1 MNNEIKERVA
11 EIESQITAF
20 SLEKYQEEEAYVE
33 IFSLLR
39 QLNDILNS
47 RLNFQSRRTELID
60 MGYLKLLNAYYDN
73 IADEPLKQVLS
84 DLELFEKI
92 MMKVLD
98 DRFSRKIEWWT
109 KKSDTQN
116 DKIKE
121 YQLPFDVKEFKK
133 SFALMV
139 VLLEEPLGDEKVD
152 VREKLLKKGGLV

>member
-1 MNNEIKERVA
+1 MID
-11 EIESQITAF
+11 
-20 SLEKYQEEEAYVE
+20 LVE
-33 IFSLLR
+33 
-39 QLNDILNS
+39 
-47 RLNFQSRRTELID
+47 
-60 MGYLKLLNAYYDN
+60 
-73 IADEPLKQVLS
+73 
-84 DLELFEKI
+84 
-92 MMKVLD
+92 
-98 DRFSRKIEWWT
+98 KIEWWT

>member
-1 MNNEIKERVA
+1 MIGNRRNENMNNEIKERVA

-98 DRFSRKIEWWT
+98 DRFSRK
-109 KKSDTQN
+109 N
-116 DKIKE
+116 R
-121 YQLPFDVKEFKK
+121 
-133 SFALMV
+133 MV
-139 VLLEEPLGDEKVD
+139 D
-152 VREKLLKKGGLV
+152 